1 MGRLKY
7 YIKSIRWFEIAVRT
21 GAPVIAILIA
31 LPELNL
37 VTGFKILHAF
47 FAFFLLWAHGYAFN
61 EWGGYGFDKLDGS
74 KAKTP
79 LLAGHV
85 SHREFLILSIAFAG
99 ISVVLYA
106 MLDMK
111 FLIII
116 FFDIIMGILYVHPKI
131 LLKNVPI
138 ASFVIL
144 FIVSVNDFLLGWLV
158 FSPSIS
164 KGLLIGMYF
173 GLLGITGQHFH
184 ETGDCDSD
192 ERANIRTNAVRFG
205 KKNIFIIG
213 FIFYTLSCI
222 YFIFLSL
229 TKIIPQYLYIVL
241 LITYPIYFVLFYKCL
256 KVGMGSSDVRCFVK
270 RYRQL
275 YGFIGLCFIIQLF
288 FGDITLLF

>member
-1 MGRLKY
+1 MERLRY

-85 SHREFLILSIAFAG
+85 SHREFLILSIVFAG

-164 KGLLIGMYF
+164 QGLLIGMYF

-184 ETGDCDSD
+184 EAGDCDSD
-192 ERANIRTNAVRFG
+192 KRANIRTNAVRFG

-241 LITYPIYFVLFYKCL
+241 LITYPIYFVIFYKCL
-256 KVGMGSSDVRCFVK
+256 KAGMGSSDVRCFVK
-270 RYRQL
+270 KYRQL

-288 FGDITLLF
+288 LVI

>member
-1 MGRLKY
+1 MERLRY

-21 GAPVIAILIA
+21 GAPVIAILIV
-31 LPELNL
+31 LSELNL

-61 EWGGYGFDKLDGS
+61 EWGGYAFDKLDGS

-85 SHREFLILSIAFAG
+85 SHRELLILSIVFAG

-106 MLDMK
+106 TLDMK

-158 FSPSIS
+158 FSPDIS
-164 KGLLIGMYF
+164 QGLLIGMYF

-184 ETGDCDSD
+184 EAGDCDSD
-192 ERANIRTNAVRFG
+192 KRANIRTNAVRFG

-241 LITYPIYFVLFYKCL
+241 LITYPIYFVIFYKCL
-256 KVGMGSSDVRCFVK
+256 KSSMGSSDVRCFVK

-288 FGDITLLF
+288 LVI

>member
-1 MGRLKY
+1 MEKLRY
-7 YIKSIRWFEIAVRT
+7 YFKSVRWFEIAVRM

-31 LPELNL
+31 LPAFNL
-37 VTGFKILHAF
+37 VTGFKALHAF
-47 FAFFLLWAHGYAFN
+47 IAFFLLWAHGYAFN
-61 EWGGYGFDKLDGS
+61 EWGGYAFDKLDAS

-85 SHREFLILSIAFAG
+85 SSNEFMILSITFAA

-106 MLDMK
+106 MLDMR
-111 FLIII
+111 FLIIV

-158 FSPSIS
+158 FSPSITQ
-164 KGLLIGMYF
+164 GLLIGIYF

-184 ETGDCDSD
+184 EAGDCDSD
-192 ERANIRTNAVRFG
+192 KKANIRTNAVRFG

-222 YFIFLSL
+222 YFILLSL
-229 TKIIPQYLYIVL
+229 LQIIPQYLYIVL
-241 LITYPIYFVLFYKCL
+241 LITYPIYFVIFYKCL
-256 KVGMGSSDVRCFVK
+256 KSSMGSSDIHCFVK

-275 YGFIGLCFIIQLF
+275 YGFIGLCFVVQL
-288 FGDITLLF
+288 LLGNL

>member
-1 MGRLKY
+1 MEKLRHY
-7 YIKSIRWFEIAVRT
+7 FKSVRWFEIAVRM

-31 LPELNL
+31 LPAFNL
-37 VTGFKILHAF
+37 ATGFKALHAF
-47 FAFFLLWAHGYAFN
+47 IAFFLLWTHGYAFN
-61 EWGGYGFDKLDGS
+61 EWGGYGFDKLDAS

-79 LLAGHV
+79 LLTGHV
-85 SHREFLILSIAFAG
+85 SSNEFLILSITFAA

-111 FLIII
+111 FLIIV

-158 FSPSIS
+158 FSPSITQ
-164 KGLLIGMYF
+164 GLLIGIYF

-184 ETGDCDSD
+184 EAGDCDSD
-192 ERANIRTNAVRFG
+192 EKANIRTNAVRFG

-222 YFIFLSL
+222 YFILLSL
-229 TKIIPQYLYIVL
+229 LEIVPRYLYIVL
-241 LITYPIYFVLFYKCL
+241 LITYPIYFVIFYKCL
-256 KVGMGSSDVRCFVK
+256 KSNMPSSDIHCFVK

-275 YGFIGLCFIIQLF
+275 YGFIGLCFIIRLF
-288 FGDITLLF
+288 FGI

>member
-1 MGRLKY
+1 MERLRY
-7 YIKSIRWFEIAVRT
+7 YFKSVRWFEIAVRM

-31 LPELNL
+31 LPAFNL
-37 VTGFKILHAF
+37 VTGFKALHAF
-47 FAFFLLWAHGYAFN
+47 IAFFLLWAHGYAFN
-61 EWGGYGFDKLDGS
+61 EWGGYSFDKLDAS

-79 LLAGHV
+79 LLAGYV
-85 SHREFLILSIAFAG
+85 SSNEFLILSITFAA

-111 FLIII
+111 FLIIV

-131 LLKNVPI
+131 LLKNLPI

-144 FIVSVNDFLLGWLV
+144 FIVSVNDFLLGWIV
-158 FSPSIS
+158 FSPSITQ
-164 KGLLIGMYF
+164 GLLIGIYF

-184 ETGDCDSD
+184 EAGDCDSD
-192 ERANIRTNAVRFG
+192 KKANIRTNAVRFG

-222 YFIFLSL
+222 YFILLSL
-229 TKIIPQYLYIVL
+229 LQIIPRYLYSVL
-241 LITYPIYFVLFYKCL
+241 LITYPIYSVIFYKCL
-256 KVGMGSSDVRCFVK
+256 RSSMGSSDIHCFVK

-275 YGFIGLCFIIQLF
+275 YGFIGLCFIILLF
-288 FGDITLLF
+288 FGI

>member
-1 MGRLKY
+1 MEKLRY
-7 YIKSIRWFEIAVRT
+7 YFKSVRWFEIAVRM

-31 LPELNL
+31 LPAFNL
-37 VTGFKILHAF
+37 ITGFKALHAF
-47 FAFFLLWAHGYAFN
+47 IAFFLLWAHGYAFN
-61 EWGGYGFDKLDGS
+61 EWGGYGFDKLDAS

-85 SHREFLILSIAFAG
+85 SSNEFLILSISFAA
-99 ISVVLYA
+99 ISVLLYA

-111 FLIII
+111 FLIIV

-158 FSPSIS
+158 FSPSITQ
-164 KGLLIGMYF
+164 GLLIGIYF

-184 ETGDCDSD
+184 EAGDYDSD
-192 ERANIRTNAVRFG
+192 KKANIRTNAVRFG

-222 YFIFLSL
+222 YFILLSL
-229 TKIIPQYLYIVL
+229 LQIIPQYLYIVL
-241 LITYPIYFVLFYKCL
+241 LITYPIYFVIFYKCL
-256 KVGMGSSDVRCFVK
+256 KSSMGFSDIHCFVK

-275 YGFIGLCFIIQLF
+275 YGFIGLCFIIRLF
-288 FGDITLLF
+288 FEI